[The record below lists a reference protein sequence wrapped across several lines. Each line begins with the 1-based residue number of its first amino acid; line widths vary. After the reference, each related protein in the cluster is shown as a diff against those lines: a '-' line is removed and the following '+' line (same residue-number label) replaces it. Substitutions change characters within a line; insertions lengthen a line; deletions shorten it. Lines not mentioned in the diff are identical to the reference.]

1 MATGNKK
8 DQLIAQIARH
18 ISSSP
23 RLDADWKS
31 ASLVFTFEQDGL
43 SNFGYSYL
51 NGGESDW
58 KAFSTTSD
66 ELDDDVIR
74 LREVMKD
81 ESKAPWH
88 QALFQL
94 IRDRAEMKIAKSATG
109 RDSGC
114 ASTSPSSRPGSRESC
129 FAPA

>member
-1 MATGNKK
+1 MATGSEK
-8 DQLIAQIARH
+8 DRLIAQIAQH
-18 ISSSP
+18 IVSSP

-31 ASLVFTFEQDGL
+31 VSLVFTFEKHGL

-51 NGGESDW
+51 NGGQHDW
-58 KAFSTTSD
+58 KAFSTMSD

-81 ESKAPWH
+81 ESKATWH

-94 IRDRAEMKIAKSATG
+94 IRDSREMKFEFSY
-109 RDSGC
+109 DSEMRWQI
-114 ASTSPSSRPGSRESC
+114 TPGNLERMVRGLQ
-129 FAPA
+129 PH

>member
-1 MATGNKK
+1 MATGSEK
-8 DQLIAQIARH
+8 DQLIAQIAGH
-18 ISSSP
+18 IASSP

-51 NGGESDW
+51 NSGANDW

-66 ELDDDVIR
+66 ELDDDVIK

-81 ESKAPWH
+81 ESKATWH

-94 IRDRAEMKIAKSATG
+94 IRDSREMKFEFSYDNEMRWQITPRNLEEMVRG
-109 RDSGC
+109 LQ
-114 ASTSPSSRPGSRESC
+114 PH
-129 FAPA
+129 